1 MRELQIQ
8 KEKKKAVE
16 ELANRKTR
24 KIEEENQ
31 ELLEKLRE
39 DEEQMREKAEL
50 LQKLKQE
57 NDKADRVIRDLAR
70 QSDMNQ
76 NELERIKDEIEIERR
91 RTLAQEEG
99 YNRKLKSLEEQKK
112 KLEERI
118 KAEGDKSL
126 NYEAMIRKINDER
139 EDERRKTMMDN

>member
-1 MRELQIQ
+1 M
-8 KEKKKAVE
+8 E